1 MGDDDEKDERERM
14 MDLKMQQNLG
24 GEKYGYFPVPSSDR
38 VNISEEMA
46 KSGIWL
52 QVRRDSVPIGLGGL
66 ENQLTGN
73 SSPTK

>member
-1 MGDDDEKDERERM
+1 MIDM
-14 MDLKMQQNLG
+14 KMQNQQ
-24 GEKYGYFPVPSSDR
+24 GEKYGYFPIPSSDR

-52 QVRRDSVPIGLGGL
+52 QVRRDSIPAGLGL
-66 ENQLTGN
+66 ESQLSGS

>member
-1 MGDDDEKDERERM
+1 M
-14 MDLKMQQNLG
+14 MDLKMQHNQ
-24 GEKYGYFPVPSSDR
+24 GEKYGYYPVPSSDR

-52 QVRRDSVPIGLGGL
+52 QVRRDSVPAGLGGL
-66 ENQLTGN
+66 ESHLTGN